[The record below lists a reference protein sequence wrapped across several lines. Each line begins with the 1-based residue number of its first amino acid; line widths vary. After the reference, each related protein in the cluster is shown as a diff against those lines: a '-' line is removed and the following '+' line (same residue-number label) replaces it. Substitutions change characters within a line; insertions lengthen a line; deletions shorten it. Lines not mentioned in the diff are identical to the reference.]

1 MLFMCNQAASGNGRL
16 TLFIYRENN
25 NLFSNLLHSSF
36 LWYCMKLKN
45 YERKIKFDGIS
56 IWLQGRY
63 VYMYSSLG

>member
-56 IWLQGRY
+56 I
-63 VYMYSSLG
+63 